1 MLTTELDSGEE
12 IRTVSVSSPVQS
24 DFDMRV
30 AVTGNR
36 WLGIWR
42 LSNGF
47 RVLYAGAGLSLAVS
61 TLART
66 TSLLL
71 IGYFV
76 DDVLPGDNVAQVV
89 PLIALG
95 FVLLAMVQGAFAFL
109 SGRWAAQTSE
119 GLALRLRDFL
129 YDHVQRLTYTY
140 HDNMQTGELL
150 QRCTSDIDA
159 VRRFFAEQSIGVVR
173 ILVMFFVNFAVI
185 LTIDVRLAF
194 LSVMIIPLVVLVSL
208 FFFKRISDKYE
219 AFQNQEAKLST
230 RIQETLT
237 GVRVVR
243 AFARQQY
250 EIDKF
255 EVDNHG
261 QFEKGRELSM
271 MHAYFWPVTD
281 LITGFQ
287 LLFGYFVGALMV
299 ISGDITLGSYVA
311 YIGMVVLIIYPM
323 RDLGRLI
330 AQTSTGLVSFD
341 RVMGIVKEGREELGE
356 EATSPVNTL
365 HGDIVF
371 DGVNFQ
377 YDDEHPVLED
387 VSFTIKAGQTVALL
401 GATGSGKT
409 SLVNLLPRFYEYNS
423 GSITLDGVELN
434 EYPRQFLRQNIGVV
448 EQEPFLFSRTL
459 RENIA
464 FGVGREV
471 SDEEIERAAHAAAIH
486 EVIESFP
493 EGYDTLVGERGVT
506 LSGGQKQRTVLA
518 RTLLKNPRIL
528 ILDDATSS
536 VDTETES
543 HIRNALRGMMD
554 QRTTFIIAHRITTVM
569 HADLILVFDHGKI
582 VQMGKHDELVKQP
595 GIYRR
600 TYDMQSRIESELE
613 REIESA

>member
-1 MLTTELDSGEE
+1 M
-12 IRTVSVSSPVQS
+12 SVSSSVKPE
-24 DFDMRV
+24 FDMQQ
-30 AVTGNR
+30 ATGGNR
-36 WLGIWR
+36 WRGLWR
-42 LSNGF
+42 MSKGF
-47 RVLYAGAGLSLAVS
+47 RLLYIGAGASLAVS

-66 TSLLL
+66 ASLLL

-76 DDVLPGDNVAQVV
+76 DNVLPGDNVAVAA
-89 PLIALG
+89 PLVALG
-95 FVLLAMVQGAFAFL
+95 FVLLAVVQGAFAFV
-109 SGRWAAQTSE
+109 SGRWAARTSE
-119 GLALRLRDFL
+119 GVALRLRDYL
-129 YDHVQRLTYTY
+129 YNHVQRLNYTY

-150 QRCTSDIDA
+150 QRCTSDVDA
-159 VRRFFAEQSIGVVR
+159 VRRFFVEQGIGVVR
-173 ILVMFFVNFAVI
+173 ILAMFVVNLLVI
-185 LTIDVRLAF
+185 MTIDVRLAL
-194 LSVMIIPLVVLVSL
+194 LSVIVIPPLVIVSM

-219 AFQNQEAKLST
+219 AFQDQEAKLST

-255 EVDNHG
+255 EVENST
-261 QFEKGRELSM
+261 QYTKGRELSM

-281 LITGFQ
+281 TITGLQ

-299 ISGDITLGSYVA
+299 INGDVTLGSYIA
-311 YIGMVVLIIYPM
+311 YVGMVILIIYPM

-341 RVMGIVKEGREELGE
+341 RVMEIVKQEREELGE
-356 EATSPVNTL
+356 DFPPPVDEL
-365 HGDIVF
+365 RGEIVF
-371 DGVNFQ
+371 DNVGFS
-377 YDDEHPVLED
+377 YDGEHPVLHD
-387 VSFTIKAGQTVALL
+387 VSFTVKPGQTVALL

-409 SLVNLLPRFYEYNS
+409 SLVNLLPRFYDYTS
-423 GSITLDGVELN
+423 GSIKLDGVELS
-434 EYPRQFLRQNIGVV
+434 EYPRQFLRQNTGIV

-464 FGVGREV
+464 YGVGREV
-471 SDEEIERAAHAAAIH
+471 TDEEVEQAARAAAIH
-486 EVIESFP
+486 DVIESFP
-493 EGYDTLVGERGVT
+493 EGYNTLVGERGVT

-543 HIRNALRGMMD
+543 HIRNALRDMRT

-569 HADLILVFDHGKI
+569 HADLILVFDHGRI
-582 VQMGKHDELVKQP
+582 VQMGTHNELVEQP

-600 TYDMQSRIESELE
+600 TYDMQSRIESEIE
-613 REIESA
+613 MEIASA